1 MFMDGR
7 LERAPAWELA
17 GFGKARPTWQK
28 MRVATAARSAAMSTV
43 ELGLTLTKTLDAPSL
58 CTIRDGVIASLDA
71 DSVYAH
77 GGLLV
82 GDRIS
87 AIYIGVSKHTFAPSA
102 EAAEVERKLGSAH
115 GTVHLTVARPT
126 TASGEFDVV
135 VHKDHPEDKVGL
147 SVSSVTGDASGLPWV
162 ETVTTD
168 SRAAH
173 SGLKLGDKVTKV
185 GGTDVHSHLEVTKL
199 IKQSTGDLHL
209 TLQRDPPP
217 ERPRKKSVLGRMASG
232 LGVRRGDS
240 AKDPTRSG
248 ASTPKSD
255 DGFTFTG
262 RHVPSPPPDAD
273 PTANGQLHDPT
284 LEQIHL
290 RNTTTHLAVRPPAGM
305 PPAAPPKPAAVAPAP
320 AAAPILNEAPPP
332 VMTSTAVR
340 YVNINFDAARGE
352 AKLEVNESAFEGA
365 KPGILGKMGKS
376 VLSIFKSSDEVKV
389 AAPAAAPAAAAP
401 AAAEAMPE
409 AEQAAA
415 AVKMQS
421 AQRGMAARRMS
432 KELAASA
439 VVKEAA
445 IDLVVE
451 KAEGVPLGLTLRNSP
466 AQPGQPG
473 PQEEGLVYVKEVTPY
488 SPAADAGLAAGDI
501 IVSVKGEAVVAHDR
515 ARDLACARRA
525 RRCGCR
531 CESTP
536 STSTRS
542 AARSRRASRGRSST
556 SRLARCGRRSG
567 GTPSR
572 GRGGRR
578 RRRRTSSGSSSATAR
593 AAAEGLGYSE
603 ETWNDMKKWSFA
615 FKAEAEEAK
624 KRKEI
629 APRAPTAG
637 PVKEGSFLDVIFGG
651 GVACCAARSPNKRPA
666 MGVTPLPVAVN

>member
-1 MFMDGR
+1 
-7 LERAPAWELA
+7 
-17 GFGKARPTWQK
+17 

-273 PTANGQLHDPT
+273 PTANGHLHDPT

-290 RNTTTHLAVRPPAGM
+290 RNTTTHLAVHPPAGM
-305 PPAAPPKPAAVAPAP
+305 PPPPPSPLRWRP
-320 AAAPILNEAPPP
+320 RPRPRPPILNEAPSP

-340 YVNINFDAARGE
+340 YVNVLRRGARRGEARGE
-352 AKLEVNESAFEGA
+352 RVCVRGA
-365 KPGILGKMGKS
+365 KPGILG
-376 VLSIFKSSDEVKV
+376 
-389 AAPAAAPAAAAP
+389 
-401 AAAEAMPE
+401 
-409 AEQAAA
+409 
-415 AVKMQS
+415 
-421 AQRGMAARRMS
+421 RW
-432 KELAASA
+432 
-439 VVKEAA
+439 
-445 IDLVVE
+445 
-451 KAEGVPLGLTLRNSP
+451 
-466 AQPGQPG
+466 
-473 PQEEGLVYVKEVTPY
+473 
-488 SPAADAGLAAGDI
+488 
-501 IVSVKGEAVVAHDR
+501 
-515 ARDLACARRA
+515 
-525 RRCGCR
+525 
-531 CESTP
+531 
-536 STSTRS
+536 
-542 AARSRRASRGRSST
+542 ASRCYRSS
-556 SRLARCGRRSG
+556 SR
-567 GTPSR
+567 
-572 GRGGRR
+572 
-578 RRRRTSSGSSSATAR
+578 ATR
-593 AAAEGLGYSE
+593 
-603 ETWNDMKKWSFA
+603 
-615 FKAEAEEAK
+615 
-624 KRKEI
+624 
-629 APRAPTAG
+629 
-637 PVKEGSFLDVIFGG
+637 
-651 GVACCAARSPNKRPA
+651 
-666 MGVTPLPVAVN
+666 

>member
-1 MFMDGR
+1 M
-7 LERAPAWELA
+7 
-17 GFGKARPTWQK
+17 
-28 MRVATAARSAAMSTV
+28 
-43 ELGLTLTKTLDAPSL
+43 
-58 CTIRDGVIASLDA
+58 
-71 DSVYAH
+71 
-77 GGLLV
+77 

-115 GTVHLTVARPT
+115 GTVHLTVTRPT

-273 PTANGQLHDPT
+273 PTANGHLHDPT

-290 RNTTTHLAVRPPAGM
+290 RRHTTHLAVHPPAGM
-305 PPAAPPKPAAVAPAP
+305 PPAAPPKPAA
-320 AAAPILNEAPPP
+320 AAPDRARAGGRPDPNGGAP

-340 YVNINFDAARGE
+340 YVNVSYDAARGE
-352 AKLEVNESAFEGA
+352 AKLEVNESAFEGRSPA
-365 KPGILGKMGKS
+365 S
-376 VLSIFKSSDEVKV
+376 ERWASRCSIFKSSDEVKV
-389 AAPAAAPAAAAP
+389 AAPAAAPAAAA

-409 AEQAAA
+409 ADQAAA

-451 KAEGVPLGLTLRNSP
+451 KGEGVPLGLTLRNSP
-466 AQPGQPG
+466 AQPDQPG

-515 ARDLACARRA
+515 ARDIV
-525 RRCGCR
+525 
-531 CESTP
+531 
-536 STSTRS
+536 
-542 AARSRRASRGRSST
+542 RASGTTVRLSVRKHAVDLDAIGGAFST
-556 SRLARCGRRSG
+556 
-567 GTPSR
+567 
-572 GRGGRR
+572 
-578 RRRRTSSGSSSATAR
+578 
-593 AAAEGLGYSE
+593 
-603 ETWNDMKKWSFA
+603 
-615 FKAEAEEAK
+615 
-624 KRKEI
+624 
-629 APRAPTAG
+629 
-637 PVKEGSFLDVIFGG
+637 
-651 GVACCAARSPNKRPA
+651 GVAWPQLDESSRALWTSLGWDAKSWARGPSPPTE
-666 MGVTPLPVAVN
+666 VSS

>member
-1 MFMDGR
+1 M
-7 LERAPAWELA
+7 A
-17 GFGKARPTWQK
+17 
-28 MRVATAARSAAMSTV
+28 SSV
-43 ELGLTLTKTLDAPSL
+43 ELGLTLTKALDAPSL
-58 CTIRDGVIASLDA
+58 CTIRDGVVASLDA

-82 GDRIS
+82 GDRVS
-87 AIYIGVSKHTFAPSA
+87 AIYIGVSKHTFAPAA

-115 GTVHLTVARPT
+115 GTVHLTVTRPT

-185 GGTDVHSHLEVTKL
+185 GGTEVHSHLEVTKL

-273 PTANGQLHDPT
+273 PTANGHLHDPT

-290 RNTTTHLAVRPPAGM
+290 RNTTTHLAVHPPAGM
-305 PPAAPPKPAAVAPAP
+305 PPAAPPKPAAVASAPAPAP
-320 AAAPILNEAPPP
+320 AAAPILIEAPSP

-340 YVNINFDAARGE
+340 YVNVSFDAARGE

-376 VLSIFKSSDEVKV
+376 VLSMFKSSDEVKV

-401 AAAEAMPE
+401 AAAAEAMPE
-409 AEQAAA
+409 ADQAAA

-451 KAEGVPLGLTLRNSP
+451 KGEGVPLGLTLRNSP
-466 AQPGQPG
+466 AQPDQPG

-515 ARDLACARRA
+515 ARDLVGASGTTVRLSVRKHAVDLDAIGGAFSTGVAWPQLDESSRALWTSLGWDAKSWAR
-525 RRCGCR
+525 G
-531 CESTP
+531 P
-536 STSTRS
+536 SPPTEDLEWKQL
-542 AARSRRASRGRSST
+542 GD
-556 SRLARCGRRSG
+556 GE
-567 GTPSR
+567 
-572 GRGGRR
+572 
-578 RRRRTSSGSSSATAR
+578 R

-603 ETWNDMKKWSFA
+603 ATWNDMKKWSFA
-615 FKAEAEEAK
+615 FKAAAEEAK

-666 MGVTPLPVAVN
+666 MGVTPLTANAMGVPVSVN